1 MHPRNTLA
9 ASALALLST
18 LPAMAADRET
28 DAIVV
33 TATRQATRSNELLSD
48 VSVITREEIE
58 NAGQSTLEQLLA
70 RQPGI
75 EYSVNGGAG
84 TSSNIY
90 IRGASSNQSI
100 VLIDG
105 LRVGS
110 ATTGSFAFSRIPLAQ
125 IERVEILRGPGSS
138 LYGADAIG
146 GVIQI
151 FTRRGDGQTRYN
163 ASTGFGTNNT
173 TDTSAGISGG
183 TEAVSYNLQ
192 AGYYQTDGI
201 NARSNPA
208 VSSFNPDRDGYRN
221 NNLSGNLTFRPAA
234 GHEFGLNVLNSNG
247 TNRYDSGTATTRM
260 KDYAVE
266 QNVSSYSAYSRNRLA
281 PSWTSTLR
289 AGHSIDDLT
298 NRTDGNATTA
308 ILTEQDQ
315 LSWQNDVK
323 LPVGKALIA
332 TEVLKQKVSG
342 TTAFQVNE
350 RTIRSVLAGWSGS
363 FGEHRLQ
370 SNLRHDEN
378 SQFGGKTT
386 GLAGYGYQLTT
397 DWRAHV
403 SYGTGF
409 RAPTFNELY
418 SPLNVPSNYQG
429 NPNLRPEFSRNRE
442 VGIDW
447 ERGSHHFS
455 TIYYN
460 NKVTDL
466 ISGSG
471 IPLQNVAS
479 ATLAGATLSYIGNQG
494 NWNGGASLDL
504 QHARDDVTGNRLI
517 RRADKQFKS
526 HMDYTFSSWTVGGEW
541 QLSDQR
547 FDDTANKNRL
557 GGYGLV
563 NLLAEYRLE
572 KDWKLFARAN
582 NIFDKKYELAR
593 DYATLGATVFFGV
606 RYAPK

>member
-1 MHPRNTLA
+1 MHPRYKLA
-9 ASALALLST
+9 VGALAL
-18 LPAMAADRET
+18 MAAFPTIAADKDT
-28 DAIVV
+28 DAVIV
-33 TATRQATRSNELLSD
+33 TATRQATRANELLAD
-48 VSVITREEIE
+48 VSVISREEIE
-58 NAGQSTLEQLLA
+58 SAGQSTLEQLLA

-75 EYSVNGGAG
+75 EYSVNGGVG

-90 IRGASSNQSI
+90 IRGANSNQSI

-110 ATTGSFAFSRIPLAQ
+110 ATSGSFAFSRIPLAQ
-125 IERVEILRGPGSS
+125 IERIEILRGPGSS

-151 FTRRGDGQTRYN
+151 FTKRGDGKTRYN
-163 ASTGFGTNNT
+163 ASTGFGTHNT
-173 TDTSAGISGG
+173 TDTTAGVSGG

-208 VSSFNPDRDGYRN
+208 VASFNSDHDGYRN
-221 NNLSGNLTFRPAA
+221 SNMSGNLTFRPTT
-234 GHEFGLNVLNSNG
+234 GHELGLNVLNSNG
-247 TNRYDSGTATTRM
+247 TNRYDSGTATTKM

-289 AGHSIDDLT
+289 AGRSIDDLT
-298 NRTDGNATTA
+298 NRTDGMATSA
-308 ILTEQDQ
+308 FLTEQDQ
-315 LSWQNDVK
+315 LNWQNDVN
-323 LPVGKALIA
+323 LPLGKAMIA

-342 TTAFQVNE
+342 TTAIQVSE

-363 FGEHRLQ
+363 LGDHRLQ
-370 SNLRHDEN
+370 SNLRHDNN

-386 GLAGYGYQLTT
+386 GLAGYGYQLTS
-397 DWRAHV
+397 DLRAHV

-418 SPLNVPSNYQG
+418 SPVSVPSNYQG
-429 NPNLRPEFSRNRE
+429 NANLRPEFSRNRE

-455 TIYYN
+455 SVYYN

-466 ISGSG
+466 ISSTG

-479 ATLAGATLSYIGNQG
+479 ATLSGSTFSYSGHQG
-494 NWNGGASLDL
+494 NWNGGANFDW
-504 QHARDDVTGNRLI
+504 QHSRDDVTGNRLV

-526 HMDYTFSSWTVGGEW
+526 HLGYTSGAWMYGGEW

-547 FDDTANKNRL
+547 FNDTANKEKL

-563 NLLAEYRLE
+563 NLLTEYRLE
-572 KDWKLFARAN
+572 KDWRIFARAN
-582 NIFDKKYELAR
+582 NIFDKKYELVK
-593 DYATLGATVFFGV
+593 DYSTLGATLFIGV
-606 RYAPK
+606 RYTPQ